1 MSNIARKVAQYLLKA
16 NAVKLKPNDP
26 FTWASGIK
34 APIYC
39 DNRKIL
45 SYPQFRNEIKHHL
58 SQLTEKINDA
68 NVIAGVA
75 TAGIPHGILLAD
87 LRDLPFIYVRSK
99 PKGHGLQSKVE
110 GYYEKGQKVIVVEDL
125 ISTGKSSLEA
135 VDSLR
140 SEGLEVLGVIA
151 LFSYQLKAAE
161 ENFNRANCE
170 LYTLSEYGTL
180 IDVALEQNY
189 INPQELDLLKKWRE
203 DPVNWLEES

>member
-16 NAVKLKPNDP
+16 NAVKLKPNEP
-26 FTWASGIK
+26 FTWASGIR

-45 SYPQFRNEIKHHL
+45 SFPQFRNEIKHHL
-58 SQLTEKINDA
+58 SQLAENLGEAD
-68 NVIAGVA
+68 VIAGVA

-110 GYYEKGQKVIVVEDL
+110 GFYEKGQRVIVVEDL

-135 VDSLR
+135 VESLR

-151 LFSYQLKAAE
+151 LFSYQLKKSE
-161 ENFNRANCE
+161 ENFKGAACK
-170 LYTLSEYGTL
+170 LFTLSEYGTL

-189 INPQELDLLKKWRE
+189 INQQELDLLKKWRD
-203 DPVNWLEES
+203 DPVNWLEKS